1 VHARDATLS
10 AHFIL
15 ECLKREG
22 LSYMLS
28 VHCASCSASRDNVNA
43 TVHQKISV
51 SDAVLPTSE
60 WIAHLGALTWVCI
73 LVAVI
78 FWALRAIKVIYHLF
92 QFWDIKQFFNTA
104 LKINDVSTRTC
115 V

>member
-1 VHARDATLS
+1 
-10 AHFIL
+10 
-15 ECLKREG
+15 
-22 LSYMLS
+22 MS

-43 TVHQKISV
+43 TVHQKVSV

-60 WIAHLGALTWVCI
+60 CIANLGAITWVCI

-78 FWALRAIKVIYHLF
+78 FWALRAVKVIYHLF

-104 LKINDVSTRTC
+104 LKINDVSIHTHTEFNFI
-115 V
+115 